1 MSSDDRDYNQKQ
13 PASVDVKRTP
23 DKTAGEAAGH
33 ELRPEETNLAE
44 PLPPKRP
51 ALLLAEFG
59 TTAGVIHAAEKL
71 RDAGY
76 SKFDA
81 HSPFPIHGMD
91 KAMGLPDSKLGWIV
105 LCCGLT
111 GTFSAFA
118 MMYWMNGVDYPIVI
132 GGKPPGA
139 IPSMV
144 PILFE
149 VTVLFSALSTVFGML
164 HLNRLPRH
172 HHPVFYSDRFK
183 AFSDDKFF
191 ISVEAEDPKFDTK
204 KTRALLESA
213 HPAAIEFVEE
223 EDT

>member
-1 MSSDDRDYNQKQ
+1 MGTDKENESNKSQ
-13 PASVDVKRTP
+13 PAP
-23 DKTAGEAAGH
+23 AG
-33 ELRPEETNLAE
+33 
-44 PLPPKRP
+44 RP
-51 ALLLAEFG
+51 ALLLAEFETPG
-59 TTAGVIHAAEKL
+59 AALHAAEKL

-76 SKFDA
+76 SRFDS
-81 HSPFPIHGMD
+81 HSPFPVHGMD

-132 GGKPPGA
+132 GGKPPAA

-149 VTVLFSALSTVFGML
+149 VTVLFSALSAVFGMF

-172 HHPVFYSDRFK
+172 HHAVFYSDRFK
-183 AFSDDKFF
+183 TFSDDKFF
-191 ISVEAEDPKFDTK
+191 VSVEAEDPKFDTK

-213 HPAAIEFVEE
+213 HAAAVELVLDTEE
-223 EDT
+223 ES